1 MERKRRN
8 WIAAIAAAIFAA
20 LASAAAAQTPED
32 EILAAMARWSDV
44 YSTATDA
51 AEMQALYHPD
61 AVFWGTGGRVP
72 MAGVEEFGPYFQTQ
86 FDNFTDRAH
95 GFVDPVIRFY
105 GDDDVATS
113 TGLYRFNV
121 TPAAGGAPIEVLYR
135 YSFSY
140 VLTDDGW
147 LIIQQHSSQLP
158 Q

>member
-32 EILAAMARWSDV
+32 EILAAMARWSEV

-105 GDDDVATS
+105 GDLDRPLPLRCHAGRRRRADRGALPLFVQLRADRRR
-113 TGLYRFNV
+113 LADH
-121 TPAAGGAPIEVLYR
+121 PAA
-135 YSFSY
+135 
-140 VLTDDGW
+140 
-147 LIIQQHSSQLP
+147 LIAAAAMIG
-158 Q
+158 

>member
-8 WIAAIAAAIFAA
+8 WTIAAAAAMFAAIATAAV
-20 LASAAAAQTPED
+20 AQTPEE
-32 EILAAMARWSDV
+32 EILAAMARWSEV
-44 YSTATDA
+44 YATATDA
-51 AEMQALYHPD
+51 AEMQALYHSD

-86 FDNFTDRAH
+86 FDNFTNRAH

-105 GDDDVATS
+105 GDDVATS

-121 TPAAGGAPIEVLYR
+121 TPAAGGAPVEVLYR